1 MEDASE
7 RNVPV
12 NRAGSVDSLFSQVS
26 DKACGRQVGVEWDR
40 VEFYKTNL
48 NQKLL
53 IFFYLKLALIP
64 VVSNCDPSNFS
75 SFSVMVSK
83 KGAGQDHIEAVALA
97 TWTAM
102 IRNLQSQFK
111 AVYNQGTS
119 E

>member
-1 MEDASE
+1 M
-7 RNVPV
+7 
-12 NRAGSVDSLFSQVS
+12 GSSRILQDKSQP
-26 DKACGRQVGVEWDR
+26 E
-40 VEFYKTNL
+40 TIN
-48 NQKLL
+48 
-53 IFFYLKLALIP
+53 FFYLKLALIP